1 MNSRIAACATKSI
14 KPRSSHPIL
23 EAIHLIFHSPCQNY
37 QPNKILF
44 LNHPRNMQ
52 VSTVLS
58 LLALAIG
65 SIRATPTPGVAQ
77 TAAALNAIELSSSD
91 GVAAAASSVWLVM
104 CIDADFKGSCV
115 YGNNPRGKCRT
126 SFAFLLLLH
135 LSLSFWF
142 DN

>member
-1 MNSRIAACATKSI
+1 
-14 KPRSSHPIL
+14 
-23 EAIHLIFHSPCQNY
+23 
-37 QPNKILF
+37 
-44 LNHPRNMQ
+44 MQ
-52 VSTVLS
+52 VSTLIS

-91 GVAAAASSVWLVM
+91 SVAAATSSVWLVM

-126 SFAFLLLLH
+126 SFAFPLLLPFPVILGLTTNEH
-135 LSLSFWF
+135 PNAEGFGDYYDQFNNHVSSLEADDSCTFYS
-142 DN
+142 